1 MELIDFALE
10 MRNRSYEKNN
20 DFFTDEEDMRA
31 AFEERS
37 HCTVE
42 DKGTMFRLDIK
53 GVYDEMDERTIK
65 NRKMVKFDTSVI
77 YIASPEDTIANKL
90 LFSREQDLNI

>member
-65 NRKMVKFDTSVI
+65 NRKMVNFENTN
-77 YIASPEDTIANKL
+77 YYRGGT
-90 LFSREQDLNI
+90 